1 MLLERMLDGLNF
13 AKFEENLKDS
23 FSNFRFV
30 IKLTTTSLYS
40 NNIFGGRTE
49 DIIFIQNER
58 IKVFDYDKKVE
69 VNKLYIKQIWLNTK
83 LLYKIN
89 NDGNTVAER
98 IKDYI
103 NNNIEKIYRNNNKE
117 INKEIFTLISK

>member
-1 MLLERMLDGLNF
+1 MLERIIDELSF
-13 AKFEENLKDS
+13 AKFQKDLKDAIKC
-23 FSNFRFV
+23 NFV

-103 NNNIEKIYRNNNKE
+103 NNNIEKI
-117 INKEIFTLISK
+117 